1 MAQRPMAGCG
11 DTASLAGR
19 GRAGQARRCPEPSSI
34 SVSVLRTALQVTEAS
49 DGLGPEGKTLKF
61 MVQDRYP
68 VSHRSCGDI
77 SRPFPALTDV
87 STCRLAPWCP
97 GPQGTAPT
105 QPCCPCS
112 VPWDLCRQ
120 QGQLRAVQ
128 PSSQGA
134 FLSRIPSFPGRLQ
147 LGLVLPAHKVA
158 EDTPAPSVADI
169 SYFPLSA
176 FPSLQPSS
184 PFVLRLGG
192 EGGKEGWDVSIP
204 SAEPGKVPP
213 PPAGARKVS
222 LQLLLLV
229 PVWERV
235 TS

>member
-1 MAQRPMAGCG
+1 MACLPHIFTAPRAADGSASFPSLGSGWWGAALAVAQRPMAGCG

-87 STCRLAPWCP
+87 STCHLAPWCLR
-97 GPQGTAPT
+97 PQGAAPT

-112 VPWDLCRQ
+112 VPWDLCVGSWGSS
-120 QGQLRAVQ
+120 GQCSLLPRE
-128 PSSQGA
+128 PSSHG
-134 FLSRIPSFPGRLQ
+134 SPPS
-147 LGLVLPAHKVA
+147 LGGCSWAWACQPTRWQRTPQPPVLP
-158 EDTPAPSVADI
+158 T
-169 SYFPLSA
+169 
-176 FPSLQPSS
+176 
-184 PFVLRLGG
+184 
-192 EGGKEGWDVSIP
+192 
-204 SAEPGKVPP
+204 
-213 PPAGARKVS
+213 
-222 LQLLLLV
+222 
-229 PVWERV
+229 
-235 TS
+235 